1 MLEKYELVQSINN
14 EHNVY
19 LVKNIQDNS
28 FYVKKELSIFDINVY
43 NYLSKNTFFGI
54 PFIKELIASNDK
66 LIVIEE
72 YIGGQSLERA
82 LKTGRVFS
90 EFETKKIAIRICE
103 ILNQFDTEY
112 SIVHRDIKP
121 SNIIIR
127 NDEELFIIDFNTA
140 KIINGSKARD
150 TVLLGT
156 EGYAAPEQYGFASS
170 SIQTDIFAIGVLMKE
185 LLTGTNTLNDF
196 YTSPLKNI
204 ITKCT
209 RLDPADRYQNYNE
222 LIEDLS
228 KHGKTEIKDLI
239 PVGYRSRKPWKM
251 VLSSIWYIFVL
262 WFSFSLEVDNTYGVK
277 LLIVRLGMAVALIS
291 TTLFAGNYQNI
302 QDNIPKIQE
311 VNMVLKVIIIT
322 IFSILIFLSILILFL
337 ITVSL

>member
-127 NDEELFIIDFNTA
+127 NDGELFIIDFNTA
-140 KIINGSKARD
+140 KFINENKAKD

-170 SIQTDIFAIGVLMKE
+170 SVQTDIYAIGVLMKE
-185 LLTGTNTLNDF
+185 LLTGTNMLND
-196 YTSPLKNI
+196 YYASPLKSV

-209 RLDPADRYQNYNE
+209 RLDPSDRYQNFNE

-228 KHGKTEIKDLI
+228 KHSTTRLKDLI

-251 VLSSIWYIFVL
+251 VLSSMWYLFIL
-262 WFSFSLEVDNTYGVK
+262 WFSFSLKVDNTYGVK
-277 LLIVRLGMAVALIS
+277 LFIIRLGMAVALIS
-291 TTLFAGNYQNI
+291 STLFAGNYQNI
-302 QDNIPKIQE
+302 HDNIPKIQE
-311 VNMVLKVIIIT
+311 VNKVLKVIIIA
-322 IFSILIFLSILILFL
+322 ILSILVCLSILIFFL